1 MFGPNNTMTMKVM
14 SMKEDGEELMV
25 EKRVI
30 TEMVYWD
37 MVGQGHPVFTVVDII
52 EKPDGVVVDVQG
64 EVVQGAGDQ
73 SLQVGLS
80 QGGHRRGH
88 TGGLHPHCVGAGCD
102 PHAGGGAVHGD

>member
-52 EKPDGVVVDVQG
+52 EKPDGVVVDGVIFSGQG
-64 EVVQGAGDQ
+64 
-73 SLQVGLS
+73 VGL
-80 QGGHRRGH
+80 GHSRRAASA
-88 TGGLHPHCVGAGCD
+88 LHLGCHNGSSTCRTSD
-102 PHAGGGAVHGD
+102 LYLS